1 MSMQYQM
8 PSLIGAETP
17 TASSVF
23 LNKLDAARS
32 SGPITT
38 YEYKSVKPK
47 KQLKEI
53 VKVLKPENK
62 TFLKVPYKFAY
73 NIKDRCVVCGTH
85 KVWDASDNLRP
96 PLPLHKVRKGYP
108 MRGTY
113 CDKHAAIHRQY
124 EMLEQQIL
132 AEEHGLSFSAYIPK
146 APTMQTLNP
155 LSAGPL
161 KSLKESD
168 IQSLSALGW
177 TIKPP
182 SGTEETKEAE
192 LFRLIIEHNAVGDR
206 MKVLLTEGAKIEEEQ
221 EEGSE

>member
-1 MSMQYQM
+1 MLLAHRYQH
-8 PSLIGAETP
+8 
-17 TASSVF
+17 F
-23 LNKLDAARS
+23 L
-32 SGPITT
+32 
-38 YEYKSVKPK
+38 
-47 KQLKEI
+47 
-53 VKVLKPENK
+53 
-62 TFLKVPYKFAY
+62 
-73 NIKDRCVVCGTH
+73 
-85 KVWDASDNLRP
+85 
-96 PLPLHKVRKGYP
+96 
-108 MRGTY
+108 
-113 CDKHAAIHRQY
+113 QY

-182 SGTEETKEAE
+182 SGAEETKEAE

>member
-1 MSMQYQM
+1 MSMQYQL

-17 TASSVF
+17 AAPNAFMDRFDS
-23 LNKLDAARS
+23 ARS
-32 SGPITT
+32 AGSVTN
-38 YEYKSVKPK
+38 YEYKSTKPK

-53 VKVLKPENK
+53 IKVLMPEKK
-62 TFLKVPYKFAY
+62 TLLKVPYSFKY

-113 CDKHAAIHRQY
+113 CEKHAAIHRQY
-124 EMLEQQIL
+124 EYLEQQIL
-132 AEEHGLSFSAYIPK
+132 ADEHGLSFSAYIPK
-146 APTMQTLNP
+146 APSMQTLNP

-177 TIKPP
+177 TVKPP
-182 SGTEETKEAE
+182 SSSEESKESE
-192 LFRLIIEHNAVGDR
+192 LFRLIIEQNAIGDR
-206 MKVLLTEGAKIEEEQ
+206 VKVLLTEGAKIKEEVDE
-221 EEGSE
+221 

>member
-1 MSMQYQM
+1 M

-96 PLPLHKVRKGYP
+96 PLPLHKVR
-108 MRGTY
+108 R
-113 CDKHAAIHRQY
+113 AI
-124 EMLEQQIL
+124 
-132 AEEHGLSFSAYIPK
+132 P
-146 APTMQTLNP
+146 
-155 LSAGPL
+155 
-161 KSLKESD
+161 
-168 IQSLSALGW
+168 
-177 TIKPP
+177 
-182 SGTEETKEAE
+182 
-192 LFRLIIEHNAVGDR
+192 
-206 MKVLLTEGAKIEEEQ
+206 
-221 EEGSE
+221 